1 MTEPLE
7 KRLEKAMAE
16 LQAAQEA
23 VARTERELRS
33 ASFSALSSDRSVR
46 ATAGPQGELSAIEF
60 LENKY
65 RDMSPQELAACVLEA
80 ASAARLKMHRHVMKA
95 MEPFTEPSSNVPE
108 LKGFELDWE
117 RIFGPEVLREDA
129 DDTARG
135 SEKTAPAWRDALGEE
150 GED

>member
-23 VARTERELRS
+23 VARTERELRQ
-33 ASFSALSSDRSVR
+33 ASFAVLSSDRAVR
-46 ATAGPQGELSAIEF
+46 ATVGPQGELTGIEF

-65 RDMSPQELAACVLEA
+65 RDMSHQELSASVLEA
-80 ASAARLKMHRHVMKA
+80 ANAARLKMNKHVMKA
-95 MEPFTEPSSNVPE
+95 MAPFAEPSADVPE

-117 RIFGPEVLREDA
+117 RIFGPEVLRED
-129 DDTARG
+129 DEDTAR
-135 SEKTAPAWRDALGEE
+135 EVEAAPGWRDALGED

>member
-23 VARTERELRS
+23 VARTERELRQ
-33 ASFSALSSDRSVR
+33 ASFAVLSSDRAVR
-46 ATAGPQGELSAIEF
+46 ATVGPQGELSGIEF

-65 RDMSPQELAACVLEA
+65 RDMSPQELAASVLEA
-80 ASAARLKMHRHVMKA
+80 ANAARLKMNRHVMKA
-95 MEPFTEPSSNVPE
+95 MAPFTEPSRNVPE

-117 RIFGPEVLREDA
+117 RIFGPEVLRDDDEDTGR
-129 DDTARG
+129 DDRAT
-135 SEKTAPAWRDALGEE
+135 PAWRDALGED

>member
-1 MTEPLE
+1 MMEPLE

-33 ASFSALSSDRSVR
+33 ASFSVLSSDRAVR
-46 ATAGPQGELSAIEF
+46 ATAGPQGELTGIEF

-65 RDMSPQELAACVLEA
+65 RDMSPQELAASVLEA
-80 ASAARLKMHRHVMKA
+80 ASAARLKMNRHVMKA
-95 MEPFTEPSSNVPE
+95 MAPFTEPSSNVPE

-117 RIFGPEVLREDA
+117 RVFGPEVLREDGE
-129 DDTARG
+129 TASRG
-135 SEKTAPAWRDALGEE
+135 GPAAPAWRDALGDE

>member
-23 VARTERELRS
+23 VARTERELRQ
-33 ASFSALSSDRSVR
+33 ASFTVLSSDRAVR
-46 ATAGPQGELSAIEF
+46 ATVGPQGELSGIEF

-65 RDMSPQELAACVLEA
+65 RAMSPQELAASVLEA
-80 ASAARLKMHRHVMKA
+80 ANAARLKMNRHVMKA
-95 MEPFTEPSSNVPE
+95 MAPFTEPSSGIPE
-108 LKGFELDWE
+108 LKGFEVDWE
-117 RIFGPEVLREDA
+117 RIFGPEVLVDDDEDTPR
-129 DDTARG
+129 DTGA
-135 SEKTAPAWRDALGEE
+135 TPAWRDALGED

>member
-23 VARTERELRS
+23 VARTERELRQ
-33 ASFSALSSDRSVR
+33 ASFAVLSSDRAVR
-46 ATAGPQGELSAIEF
+46 ATVGPQGELTGIEF

-65 RDMSPQELAACVLEA
+65 RDMSHQELSASVLEA
-80 ASAARLKMHRHVMKA
+80 ANAARLKMNKHVMKA
-95 MEPFTEPSSNVPE
+95 MAPFAEPSSDVPE

-117 RIFGPEVLREDA
+117 RVFGPEVLRDDDE
-129 DDTARG
+129 DTARDV
-135 SEKTAPAWRDALGEE
+135 EAAPGWRDALGED

>member
-33 ASFSALSSDRSVR
+33 ASFSVLSSDRAVR
-46 ATAGPQGELSAIEF
+46 ATAGPQGELTGIEF

-65 RDMSPQELAACVLEA
+65 RDMSPQELAASVLEA
-80 ASAARLKMHRHVMKA
+80 ASAARLKMNRHVMKA
-95 MEPFTEPSSNVPE
+95 MAPFTEPSSNMPE

-117 RIFGPEVLREDA
+117 RVFGPEVLR
-129 DDTARG
+129 DDDETTSRG
-135 SEKTAPAWRDALGEE
+135 GPTAPAWRDALGDE

>member
-23 VARTERELRS
+23 VARTERELRQ
-33 ASFSALSSDRSVR
+33 ASFAVLSSDRAVR
-46 ATAGPQGELSAIEF
+46 ATVGPQGELTAIEF

-65 RDMSPQELAACVLEA
+65 RDMSPQELAASVLEA
-80 ASAARLKMHRHVMKA
+80 ASAARLKMNRHVMKA
-95 MEPFTEPSSNVPE
+95 MAPFTEPSAEVPE

-117 RIFGPEVLREDA
+117 RIFGPAVLEED
-129 DDTARG
+129 DEDTARG
-135 SEKTAPAWRDALGEE
+135 DRAAPAWRDALGDD

>member
-23 VARTERELRS
+23 VARTERELRQS
-33 ASFSALSSDRSVR
+33 SFAVVSSDRAVR
-46 ATAGPQGELSAIEF
+46 ATVGPQGELSGIEF

-65 RDMSPQELAACVLEA
+65 RDMSPQELAASVLEA
-80 ASAARLKMHRHVMKA
+80 AAAARLKMNRHVMKA
-95 MEPFTEPSSNVPE
+95 MAPFTEPSADVPE

-117 RIFGPEVLREDA
+117 RIFGPGVLDED
-129 DDTARG
+129 DEDTARG
-135 SEKTAPAWRDALGEE
+135 GEAAPAWRDALGED